1 MVTIF
6 DVEPRRLIVEA
17 AAKLEEMKI
26 EAPSWVGMVKSG
38 PHAERLPQE
47 KNFFYIRAASIL
59 RQAYTHGPVGVSRL
73 RTHYGGRK
81 KRGVR
86 PDKARRAGGS
96 LIRKAMQSLEKAE
109 LLAKNK
115 KKDKP
120 GRVITA
126 KGMKLLDAAALAVS
140 KKAQNTAAQ

>member
-6 DVEPRRLIVEA
+6 DVEPRRLIEEA

-26 EAPSWVGMVKSG
+26 EGPAWVGTVKNG
-38 PHAERLPQE
+38 PHNERLPQQ
-47 KNFFYIRAASIL
+47 KNFFFIRAASIL
-59 RQAYTHGPVGVSRL
+59 RQAYSHGPVGVSKL

-81 KRGVR
+81 KRGVK
-86 PDKARRAGGS
+86 PDEHRRAGGS
-96 LIRKAMQSLEKAE
+96 LIRKTMQLLEKAE

-115 KKDKP
+115 KKGKP

-140 KKAQNTAAQ
+140 KKTTQ

>member
-6 DVEPRRLIVEA
+6 DVEPRRLIEEA
-17 AAKLEEMKI
+17 AAKLQEMGI
-26 EAPSWVGMVKSG
+26 EGPAWVGTVKSG
-38 PHAERLPQE
+38 PHNERLPQQ

-59 RQAYTHGPVGVSRL
+59 RQAYSHGPIGVSRL

-86 PDKARRAGGS
+86 PDKMKRAGGA
-96 LIRKAMQSLEKAE
+96 LIRKTMQILEKSE
-109 LLAKNK
+109 LLMKNK
-115 KKDKP
+115 KKDNP

-126 KGMKLLDAAALAVS
+126 KGMKLMDAAAHAVS
-140 KKAQNTAAQ
+140 KKPQAQ